1 MITRAMRVLC
11 CSLLAVAPGFA
22 QRAAARTVPPIDV
35 YEASAADLQA
45 AMTAGRTTA
54 VALTKAYFAR
64 IAAYEQSGPM
74 LNSIVRLNPR
84 ALRDAAA
91 LDAERAAGHVRGPL
105 HGIPIILKDNYD
117 TGDMPTSAG
126 SLALANS
133 QPAQDGFVVKRLR
146 DAGAIVLAKANMHEL
161 AAGITNISSF
171 GGQTRNPYDPTRCPG
186 GSSGGTGAAIAA
198 SFAAIGWGSDTCGS
212 IRIPS
217 AYNSL
222 VGLRPTQGLVSRRGI
237 VPLSH
242 TQDIGGPL
250 ARTVMD
256 LAIALDVTVGP
267 DAGDS
272 VTRVLTERAAPA
284 FVKALDRNALRGAR
298 IGIFTPYFV
307 DTDPEIADSVRAV
320 IAAMQAQGAVTIEV
334 PWPAF
339 DSLIANSSTS
349 VNETKHDFIDY
360 MKTIPNAP
368 VHSLR
373 DILDRGLYA
382 KPQES
387 RYVMADT
394 VSGPD
399 TEDHRIVLAR
409 QAVLRTRIEQL
420 LDSLQLD
427 ALAYPTMRQKP
438 VLIGENQPG
447 ATCGAA
453 AQSGLPAISMQAGL
467 SIDGLPIGI
476 ELLGKRFSD
485 ARLVSLAYAFEQAGA
500 RRRAPTTTPALVGGV
515 APLAHTTLVTATA
528 SGVSAATSITV
539 DPVRNELRWSAI
551 VRGPVS
557 ALVLRRKGAA
567 IAVGN
572 PLNGKPATRI
582 ALPDSAV
589 RIVARLLGP
598 GMARASGMIPLSYAD
613 RVAFEAGRLSVMLMT
628 SSGAVVEK
636 TVARR

>member
-1 MITRAMRVLC
+1 MTRIMRLLC
-11 CSLLAVAPGFA
+11 CSLLTVAPVFA
-22 QRAAARTVPPIDV
+22 QRATVRTAAPIDV

-45 AMTAGRTTA
+45 AMTAGGTTA
-54 VALTKAYFAR
+54 VLLTKAYLAR

-84 ALRDAAA
+84 ALREAAV

-146 DAGAIVLAKANMHEL
+146 EAGAIVLAKANMHEL
-161 AAGITNISSF
+161 AAGITNVSSF
-171 GGQTRNPYDPTRCPG
+171 GGQTRNPYDPMRCPG

-217 AYNSL
+217 AYNAL
-222 VGLRPTQGLVSRRGI
+222 VGLRPTQGLVSRRGM

-256 LAIALDVTVGP
+256 LAIALDVTVGH
-267 DAGDS
+267 DAEDS

-284 FVKALDRNALRGAR
+284 FVQSLDRNALRGAR
-298 IGIFTPYFV
+298 IGIFLPYFV
-307 DTDPEIADSVRAV
+307 ETDPEIADSVHAV
-320 IAAMQAQGAVTIEV
+320 ITAMRTQGAVTIEV
-334 PWPAF
+334 PWPDF
-339 DSLIANSSTS
+339 DSLVANTG
-349 VNETKHDFIDY
+349 VTETKYDFIDY
-360 MKTIPNAP
+360 MQTIPNAP
-368 VHSLR
+368 VRSLR

-382 KPQES
+382 KAQES

-399 TEDHRIVLAR
+399 TEDHRTVLAR
-409 QAVLRTRIEQL
+409 QAVLRARMEQL
-420 LDSLQLD
+420 LASLQLD

-438 VLIGENQPG
+438 VLIGENQTG
-447 ATCGAA
+447 GTCGAA

-467 SIDGLPIGI
+467 SVDGLPIGI
-476 ELLGKRFSD
+476 ELLGRRFSD
-485 ARLVSLAYAFEQAGA
+485 ARLVSLAYALEQAGA

-515 APLAHTTLVTATA
+515 APMARATA
-528 SGVSAATSITV
+528 VTTTVSGLSAATSLTI
-539 DPVRNELRWSAI
+539 DPVRNELRWAAR
-551 VRGPVS
+551 VRGPVDALD
-557 ALVLRRKGAA
+557 ALVLRRTGAA
-567 IAVGN
+567 IAVGG
-572 PLNGKPATRI
+572 PRNGKPGTRI
-582 ALPDSAV
+582 ALPDSTV

-598 GMARASGMIPLSYAD
+598 GMAQGRGMIPLSYAD
-613 RVAFEAGRLSVMLMT
+613 RVAFEAGQLSVMLMT

-636 TVARR
+636 RVSRR